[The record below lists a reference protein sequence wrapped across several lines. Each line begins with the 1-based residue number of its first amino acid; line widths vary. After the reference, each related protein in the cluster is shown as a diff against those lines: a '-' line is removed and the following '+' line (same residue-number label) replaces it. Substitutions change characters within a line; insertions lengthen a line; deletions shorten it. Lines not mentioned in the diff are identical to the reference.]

1 MDQFIRNP
9 RAGKEDKQLKLTI
22 LVFAG
27 FLLSLT
33 AIAGIGQT
41 EDKEY
46 FAKEQI
52 QFTQRS

>member
-1 MDQFIRNP
+1 MDQFIRNSQ
-9 RAGKEDKQLKLTI
+9 AGKEDKQLKVTI

-27 FLLSLT
+27 FLLSVT

-41 EDKEY
+41 QDKEF
-46 FAKEQI
+46 FATEQI

>member
-9 RAGKEDKQLKLTI
+9 RAGKEDKQLKITV

-46 FAKEQI
+46 FATEQI

>member
-9 RAGKEDKQLKLTI
+9 QAGKEDKQVKVTI

-33 AIAGIGQT
+33 AIASIGQT

-46 FAKEQI
+46 FATEQI

>member
-9 RAGKEDKQLKLTI
+9 QAGKEDKQLKVTI

-27 FLLSLT
+27 FLLSVT

-41 EDKEY
+41 QDKEF
-46 FAKEQI
+46 FATEQI